1 MFTLKEAWAL
11 VGGLSKPSKMPGH
24 GYGLSAKDC
33 KTGSKLRQIANSVCA
48 ACYALKG
55 RYVFPNVYEAHQ
67 RRLKSIEKKFWV
79 DAMSWLINWYENKS
93 KYFRWHD
100 SGDLQGVVHL
110 KKIVEVCK
118 KTPGVMHWL
127 PTREANFVKE
137 YKNKYGEFPKNLVV
151 RISATMVNGVP
162 HKFHGHSSTVVT
174 SENLATGHLCKAYK
188 QGNECKS
195 CRACWDP
202 SIADIAYLKH

>member
-11 VGGLSKPSKMPGH
+11 VGGLSKPSKMSGH

-110 KKIVEVCK
+110 KKIVEVCN